1 MRGAQAPLSYYTKE
15 VHTIGVHINNCN
27 NSFDDSDVIRHLD
40 LL

>member
-15 VHTIGVHINNCN
+15 VHTIGVHINNRN
-27 NSFDDSDVIRHLD
+27 NSYDDSVGIRCPD